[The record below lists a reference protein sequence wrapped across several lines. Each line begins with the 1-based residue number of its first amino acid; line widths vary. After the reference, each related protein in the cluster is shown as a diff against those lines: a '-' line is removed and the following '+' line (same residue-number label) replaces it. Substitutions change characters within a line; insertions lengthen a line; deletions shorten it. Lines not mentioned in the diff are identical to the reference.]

1 MYFKKRDILKIV
13 LNLLLVYF
21 VVLIMSYT
29 DTVSWGLWKK
39 IPFHLGMLFIAVFD
53 RIKKNFL
60 SQKKKKKKNNRANRN
75 SSIGVFALFLF
86 ISCTQLFFEQ

>member
-1 MYFKKRDILKIV
+1 MNEEILKIV

-53 RIKKNFL
+53 RIQNKMLFPDENKK
-60 SQKKKKKKNNRANRN
+60 
-75 SSIGVFALFLF
+75 
-86 ISCTQLFFEQ
+86 

>member
-1 MYFKKRDILKIV
+1 MYFTKRDIKKIV

-39 IPFHLGMLFIAVFD
+39 IPFHLGMLFIVVFD
-53 RIKKNFL
+53 RIQNKMLFPDENKK
-60 SQKKKKKKNNRANRN
+60 
-75 SSIGVFALFLF
+75 
-86 ISCTQLFFEQ
+86 

>member
-1 MYFKKRDILKIV
+1 MQIYEECYIIKKIV

-39 IPFHLGMLFIAVFD
+39 IPFHLGMLFIVVFD
-53 RIKKNFL
+53 RIQNKMLFPEENKK
-60 SQKKKKKKNNRANRN
+60 
-75 SSIGVFALFLF
+75 
-86 ISCTQLFFEQ
+86 

>member
-1 MYFKKRDILKIV
+1 MYFTKRDIKKIV

-39 IPFHLGMLFIAVFD
+39 IPFHLGMLFIVVFD
-53 RIKKNFL
+53 RIQNKMLFPEEDKK
-60 SQKKKKKKNNRANRN
+60 
-75 SSIGVFALFLF
+75 
-86 ISCTQLFFEQ
+86 

>member
-53 RIKKNFL
+53 RIQNKMLFPEENKK
-60 SQKKKKKKNNRANRN
+60 
-75 SSIGVFALFLF
+75 
-86 ISCTQLFFEQ
+86 

>member
-1 MYFKKRDILKIV
+1 MYFTKRDIIKIV
-13 LNLLLVYF
+13 LNLLLAYF

-53 RIKKNFL
+53 RIQNKMLCPEEDKK
-60 SQKKKKKKNNRANRN
+60 
-75 SSIGVFALFLF
+75 
-86 ISCTQLFFEQ
+86 

>member
-1 MYFKKRDILKIV
+1 MYLKKKDIFKIV

-53 RIKKNFL
+53 RIQNKMLFPDENKK
-60 SQKKKKKKNNRANRN
+60 
-75 SSIGVFALFLF
+75 
-86 ISCTQLFFEQ
+86 

>member
-1 MYFKKRDILKIV
+1 MYFTKRDIIKIV

-53 RIKKNFL
+53 RIQNKMLFPDENKK
-60 SQKKKKKKNNRANRN
+60 
-75 SSIGVFALFLF
+75 
-86 ISCTQLFFEQ
+86 

>member
-1 MYFKKRDILKIV
+1 MYFTKRDIIKIV
-13 LNLLLVYF
+13 LNLLLAYF

-53 RIKKNFL
+53 RIQNKMLFPDENKK
-60 SQKKKKKKNNRANRN
+60 
-75 SSIGVFALFLF
+75 
-86 ISCTQLFFEQ
+86 

>member
-13 LNLLLVYF
+13 LNLLLVHF

-53 RIKKNFL
+53 RIQNKMLFPDENKK
-60 SQKKKKKKNNRANRN
+60 
-75 SSIGVFALFLF
+75 
-86 ISCTQLFFEQ
+86 

>member
-53 RIKKNFL
+53 RIQNKMLFPDENKK
-60 SQKKKKKKNNRANRN
+60 
-75 SSIGVFALFLF
+75 
-86 ISCTQLFFEQ
+86 

>member
-53 RIKKNFL
+53 RIQNKMLFPDKNKK
-60 SQKKKKKKNNRANRN
+60 
-75 SSIGVFALFLF
+75 
-86 ISCTQLFFEQ
+86 

>member
-13 LNLLLVYF
+13 LNLLLAYF

-39 IPFHLGMLFIAVFD
+39 IPFHLGMLFIVVFD
-53 RIKKNFL
+53 RIQNKMLFPEENKK
-60 SQKKKKKKNNRANRN
+60 
-75 SSIGVFALFLF
+75 
-86 ISCTQLFFEQ
+86 

>member
-1 MYFKKRDILKIV
+1 MYFTKRDIIKIV
-13 LNLLLVYF
+13 LNLLLAYF

-53 RIKKNFL
+53 RIQNKMLFPEENKK
-60 SQKKKKKKNNRANRN
+60 
-75 SSIGVFALFLF
+75 
-86 ISCTQLFFEQ
+86 

>member
-13 LNLLLVYF
+13 LNLLLAYF

-39 IPFHLGMLFIAVFD
+39 IPFHLGMVFIAVFD
-53 RIKKNFL
+53 RIQNKMLFPEENKK
-60 SQKKKKKKNNRANRN
+60 
-75 SSIGVFALFLF
+75 
-86 ISCTQLFFEQ
+86 

>member
-39 IPFHLGMLFIAVFD
+39 IPFHLGMVFIAVFD
-53 RIKKNFL
+53 RIQNKMLFPEENKK
-60 SQKKKKKKNNRANRN
+60 
-75 SSIGVFALFLF
+75 
-86 ISCTQLFFEQ
+86 

>member
-1 MYFKKRDILKIV
+1 MYFKKRDIIKIV
-13 LNLLLVYF
+13 LNLLLAYF

-53 RIKKNFL
+53 RIQNKMLFPEEDKK
-60 SQKKKKKKNNRANRN
+60 
-75 SSIGVFALFLF
+75 
-86 ISCTQLFFEQ
+86 

>member
-1 MYFKKRDILKIV
+1 MYFTKRDIKKIV

-39 IPFHLGMLFIAVFD
+39 IPFHLGMLFIVIFD
-53 RIKKNFL
+53 RIQNKMLFPDENKK
-60 SQKKKKKKNNRANRN
+60 
-75 SSIGVFALFLF
+75 
-86 ISCTQLFFEQ
+86 

>member
-13 LNLLLVYF
+13 LKLLLVYF

-53 RIKKNFL
+53 RIQNKMLFPDENKK
-60 SQKKKKKKNNRANRN
+60 
-75 SSIGVFALFLF
+75 
-86 ISCTQLFFEQ
+86 

>member
-1 MYFKKRDILKIV
+1 MYFTKRDIIKIV
-13 LNLLLVYF
+13 LKLLLGYF

-53 RIKKNFL
+53 RIQNKMLFPDENKK
-60 SQKKKKKKNNRANRN
+60 
-75 SSIGVFALFLF
+75 
-86 ISCTQLFFEQ
+86 

>member
-1 MYFKKRDILKIV
+1 MKRDIKKIV

-39 IPFHLGMLFIAVFD
+39 IPFHLGMLFIVVFD
-53 RIKKNFL
+53 RIQNKMLFPEENKK
-60 SQKKKKKKNNRANRN
+60 
-75 SSIGVFALFLF
+75 
-86 ISCTQLFFEQ
+86 

>member
-13 LNLLLVYF
+13 LNLLLAYF

-53 RIKKNFL
+53 RIQNKMLFPEEDKK
-60 SQKKKKKKNNRANRN
+60 
-75 SSIGVFALFLF
+75 
-86 ISCTQLFFEQ
+86 